1 MSVGPDPESW
11 QDDDADD
18 PGLDINVLRRRRELV
33 LGFLALFVVLG
44 IGFFVAGGVYK
55 PERVERNELISAAKD
70 AIKNAAPAGATLQ
83 FSTEREFVIERQDD
97 RAYLVRGEVLLVMPS
112 AGSTRYFFVCHL
124 KRQENGPWLPAQLS
138 ISPV

>member
-83 FSTEREFVIERQDD
+83 FSTERELVIERQDD